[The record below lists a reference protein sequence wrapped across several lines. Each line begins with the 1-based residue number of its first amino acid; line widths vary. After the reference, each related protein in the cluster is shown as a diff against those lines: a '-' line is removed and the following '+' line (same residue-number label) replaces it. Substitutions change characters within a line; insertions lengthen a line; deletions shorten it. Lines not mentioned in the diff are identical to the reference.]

1 MGGIDTGPSPAA
13 RRRALDADIN
23 MIPMIDLLMV
33 TISFL
38 LITAVWTRLARIATD
53 AQIPGPA
60 VPAPAAVPEPRMH
73 VHVRGDG
80 QVRLAWRHGEAVIA
94 SLDLP
99 PPASVAGPS
108 ALAAES
114 AVRRYPDLA
123 AAIATEWRHR
133 GQHTAPGDSAF
144 DEAVLHVDDALSYGD
159 MVGVMDAIHAVH
171 RDVRVGGRMVSV
183 PALSVRFAAD

>member
-13 RRRALDADIN
+13 RRRALDAEIN

-53 AQIPGPA
+53 ALVPGPTA
-60 VPAPAAVPEPRMH
+60 PAPAPALEPRLH

-80 QVRLAWRHGEAVIA
+80 RVDLTWREGEAVIA
-94 SLDLP
+94 SLELP
-99 PPASVAGPS
+99 PAAGVAGVSP
-108 ALAAES
+108 LAAQS
-114 AVRRYPDLA
+114 GARRYPDLA

-133 GQHTAPGDSAF
+133 GRHTSPGDSAL
-144 DEAVLHVDDALSYGD
+144 DEAVLHVDDALPYGD
-159 MVGVMDAIHAVH
+159 MVGVMDAIQAVQ
-171 RDVRVGGRMVSV
+171 REVRVGGRPVSA
-183 PALSVRFAAD
+183 PAFSVRFAVD